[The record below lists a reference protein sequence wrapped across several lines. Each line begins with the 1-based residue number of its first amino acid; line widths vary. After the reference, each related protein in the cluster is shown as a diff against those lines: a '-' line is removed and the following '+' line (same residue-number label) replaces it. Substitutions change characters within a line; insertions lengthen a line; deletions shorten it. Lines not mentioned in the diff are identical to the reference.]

1 MLKLYGSP
9 KLVIA
14 LVLLVLII
22 ILCAI
27 FLPVY
32 VYMPPERLA
41 AEQMYNIAAK
51 AKHTINH
58 SIIKAE
64 TVIGSGK
71 GVTLPSF
78 KGSKYGDSAWVISQN
93 GQITGSNGKYVLR
106 MMLTP
111 RWQNK
116 RVIWD
121 CRVFP
126 FEYTPKPCFD

>member
-1 MLKLYGSP
+1 MLELYGSP

-32 VYMPPERLA
+32 VYMSPERKA

-51 AKHTINH
+51 AKHTISRN
-58 SIIKAE
+58 IIKDE
-64 TVIGSGK
+64 TVIDSGK
-71 GVTLPSF
+71 GVALPSF
-78 KGSKYGDSAWVISQN
+78 KGDKYGDSAWVISQN
-93 GQITGSNGKYVLR
+93 GQITGSNAKYVLR

-111 RWQNK
+111 RWENK
-116 RVIWD
+116 RLIWD

-126 FEYTPKPCFD
+126 FEYTPDPCLN